1 MATATLAATLFA
13 ACTGD
18 EQVLLPNGAAGS
30 PLTFTASVKATAAAT
45 RSTADGTFDDGSPI
59 ALCIGDVWKT
69 YAFDAATRQFA
80 AADADDCFYWNG
92 ADDTKAVDAAWYPAT
107 LAADTGT
114 NPPALQLNADQRTDL
129 AYAAADIL
137 FAPSGQ
143 TLHRSAEIAGLVFAH
158 FTARVVFNLR
168 CQDGSVSTDDLHNA
182 AVYIGKD
189 NVALGLTADPS
200 AHALATD
207 FTRLATVQ
215 PHACPSVPAGYVRS
229 YEALLPPQ
237 NLRGKVFIRIVLPD
251 GEELAYT
258 PEAEEANLE
267 SGQQYTYNV
276 NVVRYRHL
284 EVSLAA
290 GDRVPWT
297 SDYDVIISTAEELR
311 EYARAMRE
319 EKEINGVQTGYVRAL
334 QIADI
339 DLGGELW
346 EPITSHITN
355 IVVGTSII
363 IPSFRGV
370 YNGNGHI
377 ISNMK
382 IEGEYM
388 TAGLFESAH
397 EGAVLTG
404 IHLRNAEIN
413 NYRTSE
419 KNHYWV
425 GGIVGYSENAT
436 ISLCSVEGK
445 FTQVG
450 GASVGGIAGSS
461 LTTTIS
467 RCRTDVEISSTNCNR
482 YESCIGG
489 ILGLSNRS
497 FILSSI
503 ARGNLS
509 AEGDAEICVGGLIGM
524 MDTPSI
530 LACCMVE
537 ESTLSCKGP
546 GENYAGGL
554 VGTIVRDA
562 YCIGSTYLYS
572 SYTLATP
579 SASGGTNH
587 EDELFNKYD
596 KYGNPSVIA
605 ENCYGASESDRF
617 HRVREYAG
625 TVESASY
632 YDMYDQQDFT
642 YYPYTLH
649 YTPTAFPAYGVTPT
663 QAVWSAAAWNNTNPP
678 TLNMNY
684 EGE

>member
-18 EQVLLPNGAAGS
+18 EQALLPDGAAGS
-30 PLTFTASVKATAAAT
+30 PLTFTASVKATAAT
-45 RSTADGTFDDGSPI
+45 RSTADGTFDDGSRI

-92 ADDTKAVDAAWYPAT
+92 AADAKAVDAAWYPAT

-114 NPPALQLNADQRTDL
+114 NPPALPLNADQRTDL
-129 AYAAADIL
+129 AYAASDIL
-137 FAPSGQ
+137 FAPAGQ

-182 AVYIGKD
+182 TVYIGKD

-237 NLRGKVFIRIVLPD
+237 NLRGEAFIRIVLPD
-251 GEELAYT
+251 GEELTYI

-276 NVVRYRHL
+276 SVVGHRGL
-284 EVSLAA
+284 EVSLADD
-290 GDRVPWT
+290 DRVPWT
-297 SDYDVIISTAEELR
+297 GDYDVIISTAEELR
-311 EYARAMRE
+311 AFARAVNE
-319 EKEINGVQTGYVRAL
+319 EGEINGVKAANAKVL
-334 QIADI
+334 QVADI
-339 DLGGELW
+339 DLSGEPW
-346 EPITSHITN
+346 VPIGYVNDRYAT
-355 IVVGTSII
+355 
-363 IPSFRGV
+363 PFYGV

-382 IEGEYM
+382 IEGNY
-388 TAGLFESAH
+388 TVPGLFSYVLE
-397 EGAVLTG
+397 AVLTG
-404 IHLRNAEIN
+404 IHLRNVEIN
-413 NYRTSE
+413 IYSME
-419 KNHYWV
+419 YFPPAV
-425 GGIVGYSENAT
+425 GGITSAAEKAT

-445 FTQVG
+445 FIVVSNS
-450 GASVGGIAGSS
+450 AEIGGIAGT
-461 LTTTIS
+461 LYTTTVS
-467 RCRTDVEISSTNCNR
+467 RCRTDVEISAT
-482 YESCIGG
+482 CIDMNEFTSVGG
-489 ILGLSNRS
+489 IIGNCVYGGT
-497 FILSSI
+497 FILSCI
-503 ARGNLS
+503 AKGNLS
-509 AEGDAEICVGGLIGM
+509 AEAKSGTYIGGISGYLAIPN
-524 MDTPSI
+524 TV
-530 LACCMVE
+530 ACCIVE
-537 ESTLSCKGP
+537 ESTLSCKGS

-554 VGTIVRDA
+554 VGAIGRSDDI
-562 YCIGSTYLYS
+562 IGSTYLYS
-572 SYTLATP
+572 SYTLAIP

-587 EDELFNKYD
+587 TDELFNKD
-596 KYGNPSVIA
+596 DRDDNPSVIA

-617 HRVREYAG
+617 HLVREYAG
-625 TVESASY
+625 TVESMSY
-632 YDMYDQQDFT
+632 YNSYDKQEYT

-663 QAVWSAAAWNNTNPP
+663 QAAWSAAAWNNTNPP